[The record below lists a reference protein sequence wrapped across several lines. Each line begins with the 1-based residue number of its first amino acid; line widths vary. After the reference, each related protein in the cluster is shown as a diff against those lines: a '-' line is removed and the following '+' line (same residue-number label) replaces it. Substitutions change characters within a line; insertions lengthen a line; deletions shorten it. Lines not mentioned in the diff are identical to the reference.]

1 MLCIGRSF
9 AFERYGFPIDRII
22 FEIAESERVTDIVHM
37 RSIVEHYKQ
46 RGFLTAID
54 DFGAGY
60 AGLNLL
66 AEVRVD
72 IVKLDMA
79 LIRHIDADPGR
90 RAIVRGVVQ
99 VCREL
104 SMRVVAEGVE
114 TADEY
119 LAVCDLGVDYVQGF
133 YLARP
138 AFESLAEVALV

>member
-1 MLCIGRSF
+1 
-9 AFERYGFPIDRII
+9 
-22 FEIAESERVTDIVHM
+22 
-37 RSIVEHYKQ
+37 
-46 RGFLTAID
+46 
-54 DFGAGY
+54 
-60 AGLNLL
+60 
-66 AEVRVD
+66 
-72 IVKLDMA
+72 MA